1 MYRYDVGLPVNA
13 GDRRDVADEIETKLV
28 IERGVD
34 GIPTADHEQR
44 VSVCGRAHDGLGADI
59 AAAARSVLD
68 NKLLTEPLRQ
78 PLTHQTRDDVGR
90 TGWSERHDDAHRSQ
104 RIGLRPRHARQNRQ
118 RGGAG
123 CQMQKLS
130 AGKFHSI
137 TTSAMASSLSGTVSP
152 TALAVNRLMASSNL
166 VGCSTGRSPAFAP
179 RRILS

>member
-1 MYRYDVGLPVNA
+1 MAGNSDTGRGHTDLALIGLGIVDELGNRLGRKRWMYRYDVGLPVNA

-44 VSVCGRAHDGLGADI
+44 VSVCRRAHDGLGADI

-90 TGWSERHDDAHRSQ
+90 TGWSERHDDAHRPR
-104 RIGLRPRHARQNRQ
+104 RIGLRPHCARYSRE
-118 RGGAG
+118 RGSTGG
-123 CQMQKLS
+123 QMQKLPS
-130 AGKFHSI
+130 
-137 TTSAMASSLSGTVSP
+137 
-152 TALAVNRLMASSNL
+152 
-166 VGCSTGRSPAFAP
+166 
-179 RRILS
+179 